1 MTDTAP
7 TTTLRRLLR
16 GRRGPTALVATL
28 VAVGLVVLALTGF
41 GGSAAAGEVD
51 HAHGGITTTPIGPR
65 SEFTDDVAAQI
76 RFTFDGQKRQVLNL
90 KDASSMTTV
99 EITIPPGA
107 VFPWH
112 THPGPVLI
120 NVAEGEFVY
129 KLAEDCTD
137 REYSAGEAL
146 IDAGGDNIHTAY
158 NPGTTD
164 TRVIATFLG
173 APVEGP
179 LTIPAVLPPPA
190 VCPLPTP

>member
-1 MTDTAP
+1 MSDTITAP
-7 TTTLRRLLR
+7 HRLAR
-16 GRRGPTALVATL
+16 AMRNRAALVATL
-28 VAVGLVVLALTGF
+28 LVAGLVVLALTGF
-41 GGSAAAGEVD
+41 GSNAVAGQTEHG
-51 HAHGGITTTPIGPR
+51 HAEITTTPIGPR
-65 SEFTDDVAAQI
+65 SEFTDDVATQL
-76 RFTFDGQKRQVLNL
+76 RFRFDGAERQVVNLN
-90 KDASSMTTV
+90 DASRITTV

-107 VFPWH
+107 VYPWH

-129 KLAEDCTD
+129 RLAEDCTD

-164 TRVIATFLG
+164 TTVIATILG
-173 APVEGP
+173 APAEGP
-179 LTIPAVLPPPA
+179 LMIPAVLPPPA